1 MSRYDLTD
9 FERRVIA
16 RMACSFG
23 EGLLAGVSLRL
34 CGELRQIGGGAGE
47 PGRPP

>member
-9 FERRVIA
+9 FERRVIG

-34 CGELRQIGGGAGE
+34 CGGCARLGAGE
-47 PGRPP
+47 VGRLPH